1 MLIRI
6 SPKFEKKYRRLPE
19 IIKEEAKEKE
29 FLFRKNPFNP
39 QFKTHK
45 LSGKNKEC
53 WAFWITY
60 SCRIKFIFLSDGEV
74 LFLDVG
80 THDEVY

>member
-1 MLIRI
+1 MLIKI
-6 SPKFEKKYRRLPE
+6 SPRFEKKYQRLAE
-19 IIKEEAKEKE
+19 TIKKEAKEKE

-39 QFKTHK
+39 QLKTHK

-60 SCRIKFIFLSDGEV
+60 SYRIKFIFLSSGEV
-74 LFLDVG
+74 IFLDVG

>member
-6 SPKFEKKYRRLPE
+6 SSKFEKKYRRLPE
-19 IIKEEAKEKE
+19 TIKKEAKEKE
-29 FLFRKNPFNP
+29 FLFRKDPFAP
-39 QFKTHK
+39 QLRTHK
-45 LSGKNKEC
+45 LKGDQKET

-60 SCRIKFIFLSDGEV
+60 FYRIKFIFLSNEGV

-80 THDEVY
+80 THNEVY

>member
-1 MLIRI
+1 MFIKI
-6 SPKFEKKYRRLPE
+6 SSKFEKKYRRLPE

-29 FLFRKNPFNP
+29 FLFRKNPFHP
-39 QFKTHK
+39 QLKTHK
-45 LSGKNKEC
+45 LSGKNKET

-60 SCRIKFIFLSDGEV
+60 FYRIKFIFLSSGEV

-80 THDEVY
+80 THGEVY